1 MKKFKQTYKRYFES
15 RAEQYILPLIKQH
28 GAYLFF
34 IVKGT
39 TGQSV
44 DETTKASNNEE
55 TPTADN
61 SVN

>member
-44 DETTKASNNEE
+44 DEKPKPQTMRRHQLQTTQ
-55 TPTADN
+55 
-61 SVN
+61 